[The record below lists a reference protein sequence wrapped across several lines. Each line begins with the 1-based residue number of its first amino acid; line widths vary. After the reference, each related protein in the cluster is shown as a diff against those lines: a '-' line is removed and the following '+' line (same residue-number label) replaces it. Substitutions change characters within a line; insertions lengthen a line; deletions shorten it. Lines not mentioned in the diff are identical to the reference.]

1 MPLLNESSVGATSV
15 TSPTLSLVDNSF
27 TYTSAKNTD
36 MLFVDQLPKLVF
48 YIVQTVGANPITVT
62 PQFALRSTTGISEP
76 QLIWLQLSAPFVM
89 PALNTPCPPPPGP
102 HRHLRFPMTIFPRAV
117 FVRHPCGR
125 QYFPR
130 SHPDP
135 GRPER
140 CRQVRQ

>member
-62 PQFALRSTTGISEP
+62 PQFALRSTTGVSEP
-76 QLIWLQLSAPFVM
+76 QLIWFQLSAPFVM
-89 PALNTPCPPPPGP
+89 PALNTPVLLNFEMPCQFI
-102 HRHLRFPMTIFPRAV
+102 RFSITSANATQTV
-117 FVRHPCGR
+117 QFVLAAHA
-125 QYFPR
+125 
-130 SHPDP
+130 S
-135 GRPER
+135 
-140 CRQVRQ
+140 